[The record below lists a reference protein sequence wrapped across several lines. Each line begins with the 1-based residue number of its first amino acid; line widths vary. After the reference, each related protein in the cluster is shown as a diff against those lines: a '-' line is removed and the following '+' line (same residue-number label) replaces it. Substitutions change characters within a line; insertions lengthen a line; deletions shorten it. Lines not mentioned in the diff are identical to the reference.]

1 MSGYSQGYAEDYYI
15 DLLDLQGILRKDIDG
30 LSKPKLTMAQ
40 KTERIAEVVH
50 KLESVKVKMQQLG
63 VEMRDMTNPAEKKDY
78 AAKKKALEE
87 QFSQMHTDVHMIKQ
101 DFERQQVGV
110 RTLDE
115 MTTQEVLQ
123 EASRIQ
129 DKDLGA
135 LERMKQQIAQTGEV
149 AAATA
154 TRLKGQTDQLKN
166 IDTDVMKVKSNLAR
180 ADLLVRAFM
189 RKMMTDKIVMVFM
202 CLIFCGIIAIV
213 IYKIVDPKG
222 AEDANL
228 NVPDEVVKP
237 LADRRTLTAFRAL
250 WSDARR
256 ERSLQ
261 DAARRT
267 GLHAGQRD

>member
-1 MSGYSQGYAEDYYI
+1 MA
-15 DLLDLQGILRKDIDG
+15 KPAP
-30 LSKPKLTMAQ
+30 LSSSEPIRQTGSRCMLPRAARSNSFLT
-40 KTERIAEVVH
+40 
-50 KLESVKVKMQQLG
+50 
-63 VEMRDMTNPAEKKDY
+63 AEKKDY

-202 CLIFCGIIAIV
+202 CLIFCGRHTHIHYIHT
-213 IYKIVDPKG
+213 YMH
-222 AEDANL
+222 
-228 NVPDEVVKP
+228 
-237 LADRRTLTAFRAL
+237 TT
-250 WSDARR
+250 
-256 ERSLQ
+256 
-261 DAARRT
+261 
-267 GLHAGQRD
+267 